1 MAPNTIP
8 GRVRAT
14 RSLVPSLFA
23 VALVAAACDDTTEPP
38 TPNGAPRLADPI
50 PAQVVHV
57 GDTAIVDVTSHFHEP
72 DGDALSFAAAS
83 SNTEVVVAGA
93 EAGNVHLVGIG
104 QGSATVTV
112 TATDPG
118 GLSATQSFDV
128 SVPNRAP
135 AVTDSIPLLEV
146 TGDSLSVELLEF
158 LSDPDGDA
166 LSFTAET
173 SDSAVVT
180 VMVSSSI
187 LTLTAVAPGRAD
199 ITVTASD
206 PSGLTLSTV
215 FPASVPNLPPFV
227 TRRIS
232 DLDLAG
238 DSVSIDLSQFFDD
251 PNGTV
256 LFFGAE
262 TSNSGVATTAATD
275 HFVALAAVAR
285 GTAEI
290 TVTATDPDGLSA
302 LQIFRARVPN
312 RAPMVFATLPPLPLV
327 KGATAAIDLTA
338 HLRDPEGLALRHV
351 AVSTDPE
358 VATATVSAGTLNIA
372 AASTGVTTITVTAF
386 DPEDLSTSQSFRAT
400 VPDNPDRAALVA
412 LYEATGGPYWARS
425 TNWLTDAP
433 LEHWY
438 GVEVDSGRVV
448 GLNLTNNRLRNRVP
462 PELALLEGLRELRL
476 DWNSLSGPVPAE
488 LGRFPLLRHL
498 DLGNNDLKGPIPPE
512 IGRLARLEHLNLG
525 YNQLTGSVPRA
536 IAKLSNLQS
545 LSLHRNRLTGPI
557 PGFLAELVSLNRL
570 ELYFNWLTGPIPPTI
585 AELKGLETLD
595 LAGNRLTG
603 AIPPEMGQMANLKAL
618 VLHSNDLTGPIPPEF
633 GNLLNLSRLDLQT
646 NSLTGPIPPELG
658 SLAGLEDL
666 NLAANNLEGPV
677 PRQLGRLASLEYLWL
692 DDNRLTGPLPRSLL
706 ELDQLERFS
715 AGANSGLCVPG
726 VQAFVA
732 LLESTWG
739 DGAPYC
745 NQADLNAL
753 TELFDAAGGA
763 SWSRSDGW
771 LGGAALDRW
780 FGVTTDSIGHVREL
794 DLHGNGLTGRL
805 PATLGQL
812 LHQMIRLRIG
822 DNSLTGPLPMSLAGV
837 PLQEF
842 HYGSTD
848 LCFPADESFL
858 AWLNAIAHHQGTG
871 VECPPLSDYEIL
883 MTLYR
888 ATGGL
893 EWRRNHNWG
902 TGHPLHLWHGVSMVW
917 DGIWLNLRNNGL
929 TGRIPPELGLLETL
943 EGLDLSFN
951 SLTGSIPSE
960 LGRLGRLKELDL
972 GVNGLTGP
980 VPAELGALA
989 ELEELVLRSNHLTDS
1004 VPAALGALTALK
1016 ELDLSGNGLGGRIPP
1031 ALGDLT
1037 GLEVLRLDHNQLTG
1051 AIPHELGN
1059 LAQLK
1064 SLELER
1070 NAISGPIPPS
1080 LGELAN
1086 LEHMSLEKNRL
1097 TGPLPPELGNLANL
1111 RVLTA
1116 YENRLTGPIPAQLG
1130 NLAKL
1135 EALGLGSNRLTGSI
1149 PPRLGRLTDLNYL
1162 HLGENRLTG
1171 RLPPEL
1177 GQITSLERLVLR
1189 NNNLAGPIPSKIG
1202 DLAEL
1207 RWLSLED
1214 NHLTGR
1220 VPGELG
1226 NLTGLE
1232 ELYLTRNAGL
1242 FGPLPRYWTNL
1253 HRLGALRAGTT
1264 GLCAPPGDE
1273 FLSWLK
1279 GIRSRRI
1286 ARCAREAAYLTQAVQ
1301 SADFPVALIAGEE
1314 ALLRVFVT
1322 ATRTTDVHI
1331 PAMRATFLIK
1341 GREVYTADIPS
1352 RPHPI
1357 PTAVDQSRLSKSA
1370 NAHIPGW
1377 VIQPGLGLVV
1387 EVDPEDALDPSLGVR
1402 KRIPETGQL
1411 TPEVAAVPPLELT
1424 LVPFLWSEKPD
1435 SAIVELVKAM
1445 AQDPDGH
1452 ELLRDTRTLLPVAD
1466 LDVTAH
1472 EPVLSSHN
1480 NALDLYRETEMIRI
1494 LERGSRLAGPLH
1506 YMGMMSG
1513 ALANR
1518 IVGVA
1523 RRPGRVSF
1531 STPNSSVMAHELG
1544 HNMSLR
1550 HAPCGVWVSTADPDF
1565 PHRDGNIGAWG
1576 YDFTD
1581 GGRLVDLETFDVM
1594 SYCRPRWISDYF
1606 FSEALRYRLADEA
1619 ATGAAT
1625 PSTKSLLLWG
1635 GTDVDGKPILE
1646 PAFVTEAPPI
1656 LPRTGGEYRLT
1667 GATSDGDQ
1675 LFSLDF
1681 EMPEITDGDG
1691 AGAFTFALPV
1701 EPGWAATL
1709 TRITLAGPAGT
1720 VTLDRGRR
1728 ASAAILIDKGSG
1740 QVRAILRGIST
1751 AADLRAYADG
1761 HLGSLHG
1768 LEVLV
1773 SKGIPDEMAWRR

>member
-1 MAPNTIP
+1 MTKPATTP
-8 GRVRAT
+8 GSRVRPT
-14 RSLVPSLFA
+14 RSPVPSLLA

-57 GDTAIVDVTSHFHEP
+57 GDTAIVDVTGHFHEP
-72 DGDALSFAAAS
+72 DGDALSYAATS
-83 SNTEVVVAGA
+83 SNTEVVIAGA
-93 EAGNVHLVGIG
+93 EAGNVHLIGIG

-112 TATDPG
+112 TATDPEG
-118 GLSATQSFDV
+118 FSATQSFDV

-146 TGDSLSVELLEF
+146 TGDSVSVDLLEF

-173 SDSAVVT
+173 SDSGVVT
-180 VMVSSSI
+180 AMVSESI
-187 LTLTAVAPGRAD
+187 LTLTATAPGRAD

-206 PSGLTLSTV
+206 PSGLTLSAV
-215 FPASVPNLPPFV
+215 FPANVPNLPPVV
-227 TRRIS
+227 TRRIP

-238 DSVSIDLSQFFDD
+238 DSVSIDLSRFFDD

-262 TSNSGVATTAATD
+262 TSDSGVATTVATD
-275 HFVALAAVAR
+275 HFVALAAVGR
-285 GTAEI
+285 GTADI
-290 TVTATDPDGLSA
+290 TVTVTDPNGLSA
-302 LQIFRARVPN
+302 SQVFRARVPN
-312 RAPMVFATLPPLPLV
+312 RAPVVIDTLPTLPLV
-327 KGATAAIDLTA
+327 TGATAAIDLTA
-338 HLRDPEGLALRHV
+338 HLRDPEGRTLRHV
-351 AVSTDPE
+351 AESSDPE
-358 VATATVSAGTLNIA
+358 VATTTVSAGTLNIA
-372 AASTGVTTITVTAF
+372 AVSTGVATVTVTAF
-386 DPEDLSTSQSFRAT
+386 DPEDLSISVSFRAT
-400 VPDNPDRAALVA
+400 VPDDPDRAALVA
-412 LYEATGGPYWARS
+412 LYEATGGPYWRRS

-433 LEHWY
+433 LEQWY

-448 GLNLTNNRLRNRVP
+448 GLNLRNNRLRNRVP
-462 PELALLEGLRELRL
+462 PELVLLEGLRELRL

-488 LGRFPLLRHL
+488 LGRLPLLRHL
-498 DLGNNDLKGPIPPE
+498 ELGNNDLTGPVPPE
-512 IGRLARLEHLNLG
+512 IGRLASLEHLNLG
-525 YNQLTGSVPRA
+525 DNQLTGSVTRA

-557 PGFLAELVSLNRL
+557 PGFLAELGSLNRL
-570 ELYFNWLTGPIPPTI
+570 ELYFNRLTGPIPPTI

-595 LAGNRLTG
+595 LGGNRLTG
-603 AIPPEMGQMANLKAL
+603 AIPPEMGQLANLKAL
-618 VLHSNDLTGPIPPEF
+618 MLHSNDLTGPIPP
-633 GNLLNLSRLDLQT
+633 GLGKLLNLRRLDLQT
-646 NSLTGPIPPELG
+646 NNLTGPIPPELG
-658 SLAGLEDL
+658 DLASLQRL
-666 NLAANNLEGPV
+666 NLAANELEGPV
-677 PRQLGRLASLEYLWL
+677 PRELGRMASLQYVWL
-692 DDNRLTGPLPRSLL
+692 NNNRLTGPLPRSLL
-706 ELDQLERFS
+706 ELEQLDIFTAE
-715 AGANSGLCVPG
+715 ANSGLCVPG
-726 VQAFVA
+726 TQAFVV
-732 LLESTWG
+732 LLESTRV

-745 NQADLNAL
+745 NQADLVAL
-753 TELFDAAGGA
+753 AQLYDATGGVD
-763 SWSRSDGW
+763 WSRSGGW
-771 LGGAALDRW
+771 LDGAALDRW
-780 FGVTTDSIGHVREL
+780 LGVTTDSLGHVEEL
-794 DLHGNGLTGRL
+794 DLHGNGLSGRL
-805 PATLGQL
+805 PATLGQA
-812 LHQMIRLRIG
+812 LHRMVRLRIG

-837 PLQEF
+837 PLEELR
-842 HYGSTD
+842 YGSTD
-848 LCFPADESFL
+848 LCFPADESFQD
-858 AWLNAIAHHQGTG
+858 WLNAIADHQGTG

-883 MTLYR
+883 MTFYR
-888 ATGGL
+888 ATDGP

-902 TGHPLHLWHGVSMVW
+902 TGHPFHLWQGVSMVG
-917 DGIWLNLRNNGL
+917 DGIWLNLHNNGL

-960 LGRLGRLKELDL
+960 LGQLARLKELDVS
-972 GVNGLTGP
+972 GNGLTGP
-980 VPAELGALA
+980 VPAQLGALS

-1031 ALGDLT
+1031 ALGDLS
-1037 GLEVLRLDHNQLTG
+1037 GLEVLRLDHNQLNG
-1051 AIPHELGN
+1051 PIPRELGN
-1059 LAQLK
+1059 LARLK

-1070 NAISGPIPPS
+1070 NAITGQIPPS
-1080 LGELAN
+1080 LGDLAELEQ
-1086 LEHMSLEKNRL
+1086 LSLEKNRL
-1097 TGPLPPELGNLANL
+1097 TGPLPLELGNLANL
-1111 RVLTA
+1111 RVLSA
-1116 YENRLTGPIPAQLG
+1116 YENRLTGSIPPHLG

-1135 EALGLGSNRLTGSI
+1135 QTLSLGSNGLTGSI
-1149 PPRLGRLTDLNYL
+1149 PPRLGRLADLKHL

-1177 GQITSLERLVLR
+1177 GEITGLERLVLR
-1189 NNNLAGPIPSKIG
+1189 DNNLAGPIPSEMG
-1202 DLAEL
+1202 NLAEL
-1207 RWLSLED
+1207 RLLSLED
-1214 NHLTGR
+1214 NGLTGR

-1226 NLTGLE
+1226 SLAGLE
-1232 ELYLTRNAGL
+1232 ELYLARNAGL
-1242 FGPLPRYWTNL
+1242 FGPLPRHWTNL
-1253 HRLGALRAGTT
+1253 QRLDALRAGTT

-1273 FLSWLK
+1273 FLDWLK
-1279 GIRSRRI
+1279 GMRNRRI
-1286 ARCAREAAYLTQAVQ
+1286 ARCASEAAYLTQAVQ
-1301 SADFPVALIAGEE
+1301 SADFPVTLIAGEE

-1322 ATRTTDVHI
+1322 ATRTTDAHI
-1331 PAMRATFLIK
+1331 PAMRATFLIE

-1352 RPHPI
+1352 QPHPI
-1357 PTAVDQSRLSKSA
+1357 PTAVDESRMSKSA

-1377 VIQPGLGLVV
+1377 VVQPGLGLVI
-1387 EVDPEDALDPSLGVR
+1387 EVDPEDSLDPSLGVR

-1435 SAIVELVKAM
+1435 SAIVDLVKAM
-1445 AQDPDGH
+1445 AQDPTDH

-1494 LERGSRLAGPLH
+1494 LERGSKVTGPVH

-1550 HAPCGVWVSTADPDF
+1550 HAPCGGVWSSTVDPDY
-1565 PHRDGNIGAWG
+1565 PHRGGNIGAWG

-1581 GGRLVDLETFDVM
+1581 GGRLVDVETPDVM

-1606 FSEALRYRLADEA
+1606 FSEALRYRLEDQA
-1619 ATGAAT
+1619 AAGAVT
-1625 PSTKSLLLWG
+1625 PSTRSLLLWG
-1635 GTDVDGKPILE
+1635 GTDVDGRPILE
-1646 PAFVTEAPPI
+1646 PAFVAEARPL
-1656 LPRTGGEYRLT
+1656 LPHAGGDYRLT

-1720 VTLDRGRR
+1720 VTLDRGSR
-1728 ASAAILIDKGSG
+1728 ASAAILIDRRSG
-1740 QVRAILRGIST
+1740 QVRAILRGIAT
-1751 AADLRAYADG
+1751 VRAYAG
-1761 HLGSLHG
+1761 HQLGSLQG
-1768 LEVLV
+1768 LELLLSHGV
-1773 SKGIPDEMAWRR
+1773 PDGPAWRR